1 MIEKERGGLGVGK
14 RVTRK
19 QAAPPQHN
27 YLNLSSNS
35 SENVLHYIWALTISG
50 WDASTVSAFQSLCS
64 YCWISRSHW
73 GCWYQQTLCGSGERT
88 GWAERTTWGSWSS
101 THRTG
106 RDSEGQLRLWGGRT
120 QISIQRSAVCSS
132 VWVHIH
138 ARTWPNTHTLRR
150 HTKIVAKSLHYVA
163 KSMKTPKESMWTS
176 PNVLLPFSHKC
187 ISDVQ
192 HWWWWVK
199 RSELI
204 FTLDTFLKDPV

>member
-27 YLNLSSNS
+27 YFNLSSNS
-35 SENVLHYIWALTISG
+35 SENVLHYIWALIISG

-106 RDSEGQLRLWGGRT
+106 RDSEGQLRLWEGWT

-132 VWVHIH
+132 VWFIYMHV
-138 ARTWPNTHTLRR
+138 PGQTHTLYGITQRSLQNPYTTWPKVWR
-150 HTKIVAKSLHYVA
+150 H
-163 KSMKTPKESMWTS
+163 PKKVCGWFPKFCSNSATFSALVTS
-176 PNVLLPFSHKC
+176 NTDDGWKGQSSYLSILLTNS
-187 ISDVQ
+187 
-192 HWWWWVK
+192 
-199 RSELI
+199 
-204 FTLDTFLKDPV
+204 